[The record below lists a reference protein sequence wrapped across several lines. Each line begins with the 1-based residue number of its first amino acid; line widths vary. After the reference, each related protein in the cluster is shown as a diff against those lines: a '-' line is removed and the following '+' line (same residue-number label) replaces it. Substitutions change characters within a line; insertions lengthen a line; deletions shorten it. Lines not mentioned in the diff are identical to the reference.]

1 MSCALS
7 SLFLIVGGVS
17 LGISIWEAVTAA
29 NHDPKHNDYTSD
41 MIQGYAFCITKCV
54 LNMITAI
61 TFLLC
66 GFLFCFVNGSVEEG
80 KKDNNNNSS
89 ILQIISLGV
98 SIWGLIMYFNDYKT
112 GPFQNIIFAET
123 IIFFISLGIFA
134 FVLFGICC
142 VGVCGVC
149 ITSIDNNETTIYSNI
164 RKIQI
169 PETKQPIV
177 TTNETNNDNKV

>member
-1 MSCALS
+1 MSCVLS
-7 SLFLIVGGVS
+7 SVFLVVGGVS
-17 LGISIWEAVTAA
+17 LGISIWEAITAA
-29 NHDPKHNDYTSD
+29 NNDPKHNDYTSD

-66 GFLFCFVNGSVEEG
+66 GFLFCFVKQSENES
-80 KKDNNNNSS
+80 KKDNNSS
-89 ILQIISLGV
+89 VLQIISLGV
-98 SIWGLIMYFNDYKT
+98 SIWGLIMYFNNYDT

-123 IIFFISLGIFA
+123 IIFFVSLGVLV

-149 ITSIDNNETTIYSNI
+149 ITSTDNNETTTYSNI
-164 RKIQI
+164 QKIQM
-169 PETKQPIV
+169 PDTKQPIV
-177 TTNETNNDNKV
+177 ITNNTNNDSKV